1 MLLAAQAL
9 VLPLLLG
16 EGLGGGG
23 DGRLSFE
30 RAFLVVRWLAGLG
43 VAVLEL
49 SLVVGLV
56 DFGLFV
62 EDKHHS

>member
-23 DGRLSFE
+23 DGRLAFE
-30 RAFLVVRWLAGLG
+30 RAFFVVRGLAGLG